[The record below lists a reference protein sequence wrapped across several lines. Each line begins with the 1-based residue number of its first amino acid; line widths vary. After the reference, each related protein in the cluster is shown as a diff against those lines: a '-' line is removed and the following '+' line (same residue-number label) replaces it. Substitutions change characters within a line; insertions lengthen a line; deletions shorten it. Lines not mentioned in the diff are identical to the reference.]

1 MSSTGV
7 TTKASIVWIS
17 MTLRF
22 TDRAL
27 QRLKAIR
34 FGRIGAR
41 VAKTPVRGLAGS
53 PLEYDCQTRQS
64 NVEQLFNVRGRDLSN
79 LVECNVFDLSDG
91 FSDKANIC
99 GLIAFATMGHGGEI
113 G

>member
-7 TTKASIVWIS
+7 SAKASIVSIS

-22 TDRAL
+22 TDRTL

-34 FGRIGAR
+34 LGRNGAR

-53 PLEYDCQTRQS
+53 PLGYDCQTRQS
-64 NVEQLFNVRGRDLSN
+64 NVEQLFNVSRGYLRNFFD
-79 LVECNVFDLSDG
+79 CNVFNLGNSLG
-91 FSDKANIC
+91 DKANIG
-99 GLIAFATMGHGGEI
+99 GLISFATMGHGGEI